1 MKQAQIF
8 GVAAC
13 AAALAAA
20 GCGGG
25 PTSNPTLPATS
36 VHHDSLTNQRHGALT
51 EYVIP
56 RLDKRPRAFPIGIT
70 TGPDGE
76 LWFAE
81 RGVGEL
87 GRITTGGDVNG
98 QFKIKGKARFPQN
111 VVTGSDGNLWATTGS
126 IHKYRKEARVAPDKY
141 GAVISMTPAG
151 VLTTHVFDLQMYSDP
166 RDIALGPDGNI
177 WFTESRGA
185 IGKITLTLGTSGGDT
200 LTEFPTPNDNGAF
213 GITVGPDG
221 ALWFCEPFNRRINKI
236 GRITTS
242 GVITTFPFPK
252 GRGPVHVVAGP
263 DGNLY
268 VTERF
273 VSRIAQ
279 VTTAGVITKEFQLSA
294 GSAPEG
300 ITLGADGNLYVTEFH
315 AGKIAE
321 VNLHKSKGHDVVTEF
336 DIPTP
341 QSRPWDIIGGPD
353 GNIWFTESG
362 SGKIGRLWL

>member
-20 GCGGG
+20 ACGGG
-25 PTSNPTLPATS
+25 PTSNPSSPATS
-36 VHHDSLTNQRHGALT
+36 AHHDSLTNLRHGAIT
-51 EYVIP
+51 EYIIP
-56 RLDKRPRAFPIGIT
+56 RPDKRPRAFPIGIT
-70 TGPDGE
+70 TGPGGK

-87 GRITTGGDVNG
+87 GQIKMGGEVTG

-111 VVTGSDGNLWATTGS
+111 VVTGPDGNLWATTGS
-126 IHKYRKEARVAPDKY
+126 IHKYRKEAHGAPDKY

-151 VLTTHVFDLQMYSDP
+151 VTTTHVFDLQMYSDP
-166 RDIALGPDGNI
+166 RDIALGPDANI

-185 IGKITLTLGTSGGDT
+185 IGKITLGTSGDDT

-213 GITVGPDG
+213 GIAVGPDG

-242 GVITTFPFPK
+242 GTITTFPFPK
-252 GRGPVHVVAGP
+252 NTGPVHVVAGP
-263 DGNLY
+263 DENLY

-273 VSRIAQ
+273 VAKVAQ
-279 VTTAGVITKEFQLSA
+279 VTTAGVITKEFDLSI

-300 ITLGADGNLYVTEFH
+300 IALGADGNLYVTEFH
-315 AGKIAE
+315 AGRIAE
-321 VNLHKSKGHDVVTEF
+321 VNLHTGVVTEF

-362 SGKIGRLWL
+362 SGKIGRLWV